1 MVTHTAE
8 TCLGVLKQSAKNFL
22 KSAKSG
28 NPPALKLFEQYFE
41 NPSKIRLALKLSQ
54 AQLVIARECGFASW
68 PKLKSGLEQWQAQNE
83 IPPSVLYNNLIK
95 KITNLIATD
104 DTGAK
109 SNPENQD
116 DAITFFCTFCSKS
129 HHDVKKLIAGPAA
142 QVFIC
147 NECVDL
153 CNQIIT
159 EEQAE
164 A

>member
-8 TCLGVLKQSAKNFL
+8 TCLGVLKQSAKNLL

-95 KITNLIATD
+95 KITRLIATD

-109 SNPENQD
+109 NNPENQD
-116 DAITFFCTFCSKS
+116 DATTFFCTFCSKS
-129 HHDVKKLIAGPAA
+129 HHDVKKLIVGPAA

-147 NECVDL
+147 DECVEL
-153 CNQIIT
+153 CNQIII

>member
-1 MVTHTAE
+1 MVTHTAV
-8 TCLGVLKQSAKNFL
+8 TCLGVLKQSAKNLL

-41 NPSKIRLALKLSQ
+41 NPSKIRLELKLSQ

-68 PKLKSGLEQWQAQNE
+68 PKLKSGLEQWQEQNE

-95 KITNLIATD
+95 KITSLIATD
-104 DTGAK
+104 ETGAK
-109 SNPENQD
+109 SKPENQIP
-116 DAITFFCTFCSKS
+116 ITLFCTFCNKS
-129 HHDVKKLIAGPAA
+129 QHDVKYLIAGPR

-147 NECVDL
+147 NDCVEL
-153 CNQIIT
+153 CNQIIN

>member
-8 TCLGVLKQSAKNFL
+8 TCLGVLKQLASDLL

-28 NPPALKLFEQYFE
+28 NPAALKLFEQYFE
-41 NPSKIRLALKLSQ
+41 NLSNRSVLKLNQ
-54 AQLVIARECGFASW
+54 AQQVIARECGFASW

-95 KITNLIATD
+95 KITRLTATD

-116 DAITFFCTFCSKS
+116 DATTFFCTFCSKS

-147 NECVDL
+147 NECVEL
-153 CNQIIT
+153 CNQIIN

>member
-8 TCLGVLKQSAKNFL
+8 TCLGVLKQSAKNLL

-41 NPSKIRLALKLSQ
+41 NPSKIRLELKLSQ

-95 KITNLIATD
+95 KITSLIATD

-109 SNPENQD
+109 SKPWNQD
-116 DAITFFCTFCSKS
+116 DAITLCCTFCRKS
-129 HHDVKKLIAGPAA
+129 QHDVKQLIAGPAA
-142 QVFIC
+142 KVCIC
-147 NECVDL
+147 NECVEL
-153 CNQIIT
+153 CNQLIN